1 MRYEEVPLRAVD
13 FREARYRTS
22 LETGPEGLVWSIGK
36 TGLLSPP
43 VVIPRGRR
51 YVLVTGWKRA
61 LACRVLGF
69 RKMPVLVTEEKDDV
83 LLLLMALSENLATR
97 ELSLAEKALFLKKL
111 SQWGMSPKTLTR
123 EYMPRLGLPSTA
135 VQLRAMLALA
145 EAGRAV
151 LAFVSEKAPSP
162 AVVKTLLRF
171 PPADQRRLLPLLR
184 SLGQN
189 KQKQLLEDLWE
200 SGRRDELPLER
211 LFRRGE
217 FRRTLGE
224 SRLSMPQKAE
234 RIRQLARKHRHPG
247 LSACE
252 ESFRSALRRMRW
264 PRDISVQPSAGF
276 EEDRITVSFRVG
288 SREEFREILDK
299 LGEMAG
305 RDALED
311 LFRENG

>member
-1 MRYEEVPLRAVD
+1 MRYEEVPIRAVD
-13 FREARYRTS
+13 LREERFRTS
-22 LETGPEGLVWSIGK
+22 REGGPEGLIRSIRE

-43 VVIPRGRR
+43 VVIRQGRR

-61 LACRVLGF
+61 LACRALGF
-69 RKMPVLVTEEKDDV
+69 RTMPVLVTEEKDDLR
-83 LLLLMALSENLATR
+83 LLLTALSENLATR
-97 ELSLAEKALFLKKL
+97 ELSLAEKAVFVKKL
-111 SQWGMSPKTLTR
+111 GQMGMSLKTLTR
-123 EYMPRLGLPSTA
+123 EYMPRFGLPPTA
-135 VQLRAMLALA
+135 AHLHVMLSLA

-151 LAFVSEKAPSP
+151 LAFVSDKAPSS
-162 AVVKTLLRF
+162 AVVKALFRF
-171 PPADQRRLLPLLR
+171 PPSDQKRLLPLLR
-184 SLGQN
+184 ALGQN

-200 SGRRDELPLER
+200 SGRRDKVPLER
-211 LFRRGE
+211 LFRRAE

-234 RIRQLARKHRHPG
+234 RIRQLARKRRHPG

-299 LGEMAG
+299 LEEMAG
-305 RDALED
+305 RDALAD
-311 LFRENG
+311 LFRGNG